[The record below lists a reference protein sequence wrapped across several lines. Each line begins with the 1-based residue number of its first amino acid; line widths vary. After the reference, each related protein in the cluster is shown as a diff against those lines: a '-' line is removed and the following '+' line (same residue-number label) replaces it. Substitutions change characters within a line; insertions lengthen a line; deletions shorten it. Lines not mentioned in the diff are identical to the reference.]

1 MKKQQLTLPI
11 GLRDDLTFINFYAG
25 PNQQVITHLQNVA
38 NHQGEKFT
46 YIYGANGVG
55 CSHLLQAA
63 CQMATQHNLVAAY
76 LPLKQLR
83 QYSPQLLQGMETLS
97 LICIDDIA
105 DIAGDLAWEEALFHL
120 YNRAQQTDVN
130 LIFAATAAP
139 KALTFKLPDLASRL
153 TAAIIFS
160 IHNLNDEEK
169 LAALQLRANQRG
181 FDLPSEV
188 GQFLLRRC
196 PRDNQQLFAIL
207 DELDKASLT
216 AQRKLSIPFIK
227 EILAI

>member
-11 GLRDDLTFINFYAG
+11 GLRDDLTFENFYPG
-25 PNQQVITHLQNVA
+25 GNQQVITHLQSVA
-38 NHQGEKFT
+38 KHHGEKFT
-46 YIYGANGVG
+46 YIYGPSGVG

-63 CQMATQHNLVAAY
+63 CHVATQQGFIAAY

-83 QYSPQLLQGMETLS
+83 QFSPQLLQSMETLS

-105 DIAGDLAWEEALFHL
+105 EIVGDLAWEEALFHL
-120 YNRAQQTDVN
+120 YNRAQQTEVN
-130 LIFAATAAP
+130 LIFAAIAAP

-160 IHNLNDEEK
+160 IHALNDEEK

-181 FDLPSEV
+181 FDLPTEA

-207 DELDKASLT
+207 DQLDKASLM